1 MAGPVQ
7 ARLSAM
13 SARIASIELTRHE
26 KVRANIDLPGVA
38 AGTPGKV
45 LVVSGLTWMRYRVL
59 FDNGVEMGLLDGRHI
74 VRRGDFIPV
83 DERVEVE
90 EVATGVADG
99 DDEAAAVDA
108 GAPDNAFG
116 VPAHL
121 IERAKKARERLGAA
135 S

>member
-1 MAGPVQ
+1 
-7 ARLSAM
+7 M
-13 SARIASIELTRHE
+13 SARIASIELKRHE
-26 KVRANIDLPGVA
+26 KVRANIDLPGVPV
-38 AGTPGKV
+38 GTPGKV

-90 EVATGVADG
+90 ETTTAIIDGG
-99 DDEAAAVDA
+99 DDTTALDP
-108 GAPDNAFG
+108 GADDNAFG
-116 VPAHL
+116 VPGHL
-121 IERAKKARERLGAA
+121 LERSKKARERLSAA